1 MSELGVPLVGL
12 LPAAGRGVRFGASG
26 YIKEL
31 FPLLFT
37 SDSDDR
43 ILEPRPLCEMAL
55 RAIRAAG
62 AERCLVLV
70 SPEKLEVL
78 RVLGSGAGVGLTLA
92 YGVQTVPGGLS
103 HVVRTAAPWLA
114 DSDVVFAMPDTIVLP
129 PDALR
134 RTHERRL
141 ATGADLTL
149 GVFRMEDPERFGA
162 VEIGAD
168 GSVIRILREKTP
180 QRDVK
185 TIWGIVAWSARFT
198 RFCADWDAEAER
210 TAAGERLLSH
220 AFIAAFEQGL
230 RVSACVFEKGLYLDI
245 GTPSGLRAA
254 LRSLTE
260 HGLLDQVQ
268 AVLDTSSTA

>member
-1 MSELGVPLVGL
+1 VGL

-37 SDSDDR
+37 SGSDDR

-55 RAIRAAG
+55 RSIRAAG

-78 RVLGSGAGVGLTLA
+78 RVLGSGAAVGLTLA
-92 YGVQTVPGGLS
+92 YGVQTVPGGLP
-103 HVVRTAAPWLA
+103 HVVRTAAAWLDGA
-114 DSDVVFAMPDTIVLP
+114 DVVFAMPDTIVLP

-141 ATGADLTL
+141 ETGADLTL
-149 GVFRMEDPERFGA
+149 GIFPMEDPERFGA
-162 VEIGAD
+162 VEVGPQ
-168 GSVIRILREKTP
+168 GEVLRILREKTP
-180 QRDVK
+180 QREVK
-185 TIWGIVAWSARFT
+185 TIWGIAAWSAAFT
-198 RFCADWDAEAER
+198 RFCAEWDAEAEK
-210 TAAGERLLSH
+210 AASGERLLSL
-220 AFIAAFEQGL
+220 AFIAAFERGL
-230 RVSACVFEKGLYLDI
+230 RVSACVFDQGLYLDI
-245 GTPSGLRAA
+245 GTPTGLRAA

-260 HGLLDQVQ
+260 HGLLEQVQ
-268 AVLDTSSTA
+268 AVLEPPRRE

>member
-1 MSELGVPLVGL
+1 VGL

-78 RVLGSGAGVGLTLA
+78 RVLGSGSGVGLTLA
-92 YGVQTVPGGLS
+92 YGIQTTPGGLS
-103 HVVRTAAPWLA
+103 HVVRTAASWLA
-114 DSDVVFAMPDTIVLP
+114 DSDVVFAMPDTIALP
-129 PDALR
+129 PDALK
-134 RTHERRL
+134 RTHERRIE
-141 ATGADLTL
+141 TGADLTL
-149 GVFRMEDPERFGA
+149 GVFPMEDPERFGA
-162 VEIGAD
+162 VEIGPD
-168 GSVIRILREKTP
+168 GGVVRILREKTP
-180 QRDVK
+180 QREVK
-185 TIWGIVAWSARFT
+185 TIWGVVAWSHAFT
-198 RFCADWDAEAER
+198 KFCAEWDEEAER
-210 TAAGERLLSH
+210 KNPAERLLSH
-220 AFIAAFEQGL
+220 AFIAAFESGMK
-230 RVSACVFEKGLYLDI
+230 VSACVFERGLYLDI

-268 AVLDTSSTA
+268 AVLGLAAL